1 MANQFIDTARI
12 KVIAGNGGGGAVSF
26 HREKYIANGGPDGGD
41 GGKGGNIV
49 LRVDHHMSTLMDF
62 RYKRKYTAENGQNG
76 SGKRCTGK
84 DGADLVIKV
93 PRGTIVRDLETREI
107 ICDMSG
113 DEDFVLAKGGKGG
126 WGNQHFATPTRQVPR
141 FAKAGLPGQIR
152 EVILELKLL
161 ADVGLVGFPNV
172 RKSTLLSVVTRAQPK
187 IANYHFTTLF
197 PNLGVVPLEDGR
209 SFVLADIPGIIEG
222 AAEGAGLGHD
232 FLRHIDRCR
241 LLIHVVD
248 VSGSEGRDPIE
259 DFDTICAELEQ
270 WSPELASRKMIVA
283 ANKVDIMEDPELL
296 DKLRAHV
303 EARGCD
309 LYEMSAATH
318 TGTRELMWAAARE
331 LEQLPPVIVFE
342 PTYVERMPEV
352 DTSEALE
359 IVQDEDGT
367 WLVDGPWLRQL
378 MANVNF
384 GDYESRNWFDK
395 RLREAGVFQQM
406 EDMGVQ
412 DGDPVCLYNL
422 EFEYQ
427 K

>member
-12 KVIAGNGGGGAVSF
+12 SVHAGNGGNGAVSF
-26 HREKYIANGGPDGGD
+26 HREKYVSAGGPDGGD
-41 GGKGGNIV
+41 GGRGGNIV
-49 LRVDHHMSTLMDF
+49 LRVDNHMSTLMDF
-62 RYKRKYTAENGQNG
+62 RYKRKYTAPNGNDG
-76 SGKRCTGK
+76 SSRRCSGK
-84 DGADLVIKV
+84 DGEDLVIKV
-93 PRGTIVRDLETREI
+93 PRGTVVRDLATNEI

-113 DEDFVLAKGGKGG
+113 DGDFVLARGGKGG

-141 FAKAGLPGQIR
+141 FAKAGLPGQAR

-172 RKSTLLSVVTRAQPK
+172 GKSTLLSVVTRAQPK

-197 PNLGVVPLEDGR
+197 PNLGVVPMGDGQ

-222 AAEGAGLGHD
+222 AAEGAGLGHE

-248 VSGSEGRDPIE
+248 VSGSEGRDPVE
-259 DFDTICAELEQ
+259 DFDAICAELEQ
-270 WSPELASRKMIVA
+270 WSPELACRKMIVA

-296 DKLRAHV
+296 EKLRAHV
-303 EARGCD
+303 ESKGCE
-309 LYEMSAATH
+309 LFEMSAATH
-318 TGTRELMWAAARE
+318 LGTKELMYAAARE
-331 LEQLPPVIVFE
+331 LAELPPVIVYE
-342 PTYVERMPEV
+342 PTYVERPPEI
-352 DTSEALE
+352 DTSAPLE
-359 IVQDEDGT
+359 IEQDEDGT

-384 GDYESRNWFDK
+384 SDYESRNWFDK

-412 DGDPVCLYNL
+412 DGDLVCLYNL

-427 K
+427 H